1 MTGPTNGCS
10 ELEFLENTMKKI
22 LLASVAFLGMAAIV
36 PAQAA
41 DLAALKAIGNPK
53 RLAILGWL
61 KNPRAHFPPQR
72 DGDLVKDGVVQF

>member
-41 DLAALKAIGNPK
+41 DLAA
-53 RLAILGWL
+53 
-61 KNPRAHFPPQR
+61 
-72 DGDLVKDGVVQF
+72 